1 MESKKNILWINY
13 LKAISIIGVFFVHC
27 QLYYHF
33 WLGSINNF
41 IHPFYV
47 NAFFFVSGYLL
58 FRKQLSEPLIDQT
71 AGEYLVGGG
80 KSLCSNILWRL
91 VLPTILF
98 SVIEFF
104 PSHVLRGHGFDISTF
119 LCKTIGGCTY
129 WFTAAL
135 VVAELLIVGMLL
147 TRTRNVWFYFA
158 TCCVFFMLGQIMV
171 ANEWTIFKQD
181 PSLPWQYQN
190 GLYALLFL
198 AFGGLYWRYEDAIN
212 KWMNR
217 YTLLGMI
224 VVYVVCLVFQ
234 PAYFRVLVST
244 LDLNAPG
251 ILISLLSTMI
261 LIELCKKL
269 PTISLLNYIGQNTI
283 CFYFMSGA
291 LPIIVGMVV
300 SKAIGL
306 SVFGYIMVFIV
317 SLTFALIGTYI
328 INRWFPWLLDMR
340 VVFKKS
346 K

>member
-1 MESKKNILWINY
+1 
-13 LKAISIIGVFFVHC
+13 
-27 QLYYHF
+27 
-33 WLGSINNF
+33 
-41 IHPFYV
+41 
-47 NAFFFVSGYLL
+47 
-58 FRKQLSEPLIDQT
+58 
-71 AGEYLVGGG
+71 
-80 KSLCSNILWRL
+80 
-91 VLPTILF
+91 
-98 SVIEFF
+98 
-104 PSHVLRGHGFDISTF
+104 
-119 LCKTIGGCTY
+119 
-129 WFTAAL
+129 
-135 VVAELLIVGMLL
+135 
-147 TRTRNVWFYFA
+147 
-158 TCCVFFMLGQIMV
+158 
-171 ANEWTIFKQD
+171 
-181 PSLPWQYQN
+181 
-190 GLYALLFL
+190 
-198 AFGGLYWRYEDAIN
+198 
-212 KWMNR
+212 
-217 YTLLGMI
+217 MI

-300 SKAIGL
+300 SKAIGV

>member
-1 MESKKNILWINY
+1 ML
-13 LKAISIIGVFFVHC
+13 
-27 QLYYHF
+27 
-33 WLGSINNF
+33 
-41 IHPFYV
+41 
-47 NAFFFVSGYLL
+47 
-58 FRKQLSEPLIDQT
+58 
-71 AGEYLVGGG
+71 GGG

-217 YTLLGMI
+217 YTRKPLLYRI
-224 VVYVVCLVFQ
+224 
-234 PAYFRVLVST
+234 
-244 LDLNAPG
+244 
-251 ILISLLSTMI
+251 
-261 LIELCKKL
+261 
-269 PTISLLNYIGQNTI
+269 
-283 CFYFMSGA
+283 
-291 LPIIVGMVV
+291 
-300 SKAIGL
+300 AI
-306 SVFGYIMVFIV
+306 
-317 SLTFALIGTYI
+317 
-328 INRWFPWLLDMR
+328 
-340 VVFKKS
+340 
-346 K
+346 

>member
-1 MESKKNILWINY
+1 MEPRKNILWINY

-33 WLGSINNF
+33 WLGSVNNF

-58 FRKQLSEPLIDQT
+58 FRKQLSSPIIDQK
-71 AGEYLVGGG
+71 AREYLVGGG

-91 VLPTILF
+91 VLPTIIF
-98 SVIEFF
+98 SVIEFL
-104 PSHVLRGHGFDISTF
+104 PSHFLKGHGFDVSTF

-147 TRTRNVWFYFA
+147 TRIRNVWFYFA
-158 TCCVFFMLGQIMV
+158 ICYVFFVLGQIMV
-171 ANEWTIFKQD
+171 ANEWTIFKLN

-198 AFGGLYWRYEDAIN
+198 AFGGMYWKYEATIS

-217 YTLLGMI
+217 YTLLAMI
-224 VVYVVCLVFQ
+224 VTYVVCLAFE

-244 LDLNAPG
+244 LDMNVPG
-251 ILISLLSTMI
+251 ILISLLSTII
-261 LIELCKKL
+261 LIELCKKI
-269 PTISLLNYIGQNTI
+269 PSINILNFIGQNTI

-291 LPIIVGMVV
+291 LPFVVGM
-300 SKAIGL
+300 AIGK
-306 SVFGYIMVFIV
+306 VNGANEFGYIIVFFV

-328 INRWFPWLLDMR
+328 INKWLPWLLDLR
-340 VVFKKS
+340 KLQKKEN
-346 K
+346 